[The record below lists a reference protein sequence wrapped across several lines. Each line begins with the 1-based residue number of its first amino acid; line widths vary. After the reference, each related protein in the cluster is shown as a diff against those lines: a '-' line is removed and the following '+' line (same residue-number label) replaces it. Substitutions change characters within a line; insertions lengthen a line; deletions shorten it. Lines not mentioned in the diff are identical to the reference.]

1 MWLDLHHP
9 MRRGKVEYR
18 FLKPDGRFSVHLLLT
33 QCVTVKVIGQRGAGQ
48 VFQVISHLGKI
59 TVI

>member
-9 MRRGKVEYR
+9 MGRGKVEYR
-18 FLKPDGRFSVHLLLT
+18 FLKPDGHFSVRFLLT
-33 QCVTVKVIGQRGAGQ
+33 LFVTVKVIGQRGAGQ
-48 VFQVISHLGKI
+48 VFQVVSHLRKI